1 MSNNIFKWHTSQF
14 VLLPHPCYLREVKI
28 LNSNIHRLILH
39 IEEAV
44 RPRTQSCFV
53 TLSRQSTSEHA
64 AYICGKLRLHGPKR
78 RSTRAGVVVRVP
90 AFHQWG
96 LVLSPRVGHHTK
108 ADFVVVI
115 VVFVFF
121 ERFPFGYFE
130 FHLSS
135 KTLKFQF
142 ELQCVSV
149 YLEGHGFNF

>member
-90 AFHQWG
+90 AFQQWSPG
-96 LVLSPRVGHHTK
+96 FKSPGWTPNEAWFCCCYCCFCFLREVSLRVLRISSVLQNPQIPIWTTMCFRLFGGPRV
-108 ADFVVVI
+108 
-115 VVFVFF
+115 
-121 ERFPFGYFE
+121 
-130 FHLSS
+130 
-135 KTLKFQF
+135 
-142 ELQCVSV
+142 
-149 YLEGHGFNF
+149 

>member
-1 MSNNIFKWHTSQF
+1 M
-14 VLLPHPCYLREVKI
+14 Y
-28 LNSNIHRLILH
+28 
-39 IEEAV
+39 
-44 RPRTQSCFV
+44 
-53 TLSRQSTSEHA
+53 A
-64 AYICGKLRLHGPKR
+64 AYIRGKLRLHGPKE
-78 RSTRAGVVVRVP
+78 
-90 AFHQWG
+90 HWG
-96 LVLSPRVGHHTK
+96 WCSCESPHLPPMRPGFKSRVGHHRK